1 VSCVPAGI
9 RWHETSSDDSLA
21 EGVVSKIL
29 DSARDSISATG
40 AFSLVLTGGTSVAP
54 VYERLGA
61 MNAKWNSW
69 KVYWGDERC
78 VGPSHEHRNSK
89 LAFDAW
95 LGRVP
100 IPSSQIHTIDGE
112 LGPTQAASKYS
123 RILDGVGHFDLVLLS
138 LGEDG
143 HVASLFPGQ
152 SPGSNPKD
160 PPAVPTRAPLSM
172 NITHRVTLS
181 SWRLSK
187 TRRMYV
193 LARGTRKRHAV
204 DSWRAGCD
212 LPAAHMSAVEGL
224 DVWC

>member
-1 VSCVPAGI
+1 MSSVPENI

-21 EGVVSKIL
+21 EGVATKIL
-29 DSARDSISATG
+29 DLARDSIRATG

-61 MNAKWNSW
+61 MNSEWNSW
-69 KVYWGDERC
+69 RVFWGDERC
-78 VGPSHEHRNSK
+78 VGPCHEHRNSK

-95 LGRVP
+95 LGKTS
-100 IPSSQIHTIDGE
+100 IPPSQIHTIDGE
-112 LGPTQAASKYS
+112 LGPTQAAFKYS
-123 RILDGVGHFDLVLLS
+123 RTLDAVGNFDLVLLS

-152 SPGSNPKD
+152 SLGFNPKD
-160 PPAVPTRAPLSM
+160 PPAVRSRAPFNM

-187 TRRMYV
+187 TRRMYI
-193 LARGTRKRHAV
+193 LARGTRKRHAI

-212 LPAAHMSAVEGL
+212 LPVAYMSAVEGL